1 MTSDSAFQTF
11 MLNQPACPPGT
22 SVDGKPAQP
31 EYGRTKPRE
40 KVETPFAAAG
50 NRFRLSSGEKPHP
63 SVLLWL

>member
-1 MTSDSAFQTF
+1 MPTIKSGIMTSDSAFQTF

-40 KVETPFAAAG
+40 KVETPFS
-50 NRFRLSSGEKPHP
+50 RHRRLKPFSS
-63 SVLLWL
+63 